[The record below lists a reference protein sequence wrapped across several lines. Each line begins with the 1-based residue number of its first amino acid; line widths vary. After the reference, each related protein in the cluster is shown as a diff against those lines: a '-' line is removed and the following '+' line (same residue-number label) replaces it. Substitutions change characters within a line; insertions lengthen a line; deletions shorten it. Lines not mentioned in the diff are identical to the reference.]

1 MTDFTPTAEQE
12 AIFAAGLSPQGPNL
26 MIHALA
32 GCGKTTTLA
41 ELAQRLP
48 PKPALALAFNVRI
61 KKELEK
67 RFPKNFEVKTLNGL
81 GHAAWGRATGKKL
94 TLDEGK
100 LGRLVTEGMKATNVV
115 KEQETWTNIRKLV
128 VLAQNAGIV
137 PGAYPHKGFL
147 PDTEAA
153 WQALAEDNFHEVSPD
168 EIGTA
173 RLVLENSVKEAF
185 GGIISFDDQIY
196 MSAMFGG
203 QFPRF
208 ATVMVDEAQDLSPLN
223 HVMLKGCAAGRI
235 IACGDEHQAIYAFRG
250 ASGDSMD
257 RIRKLRPEDS
267 WRDLPLATTFRC
279 PQVVVQRQR
288 HHAAGFTAAPTNA
301 KGQVHQWHNQGPE
314 NPPKGWD
321 MAAVRAAAG
330 PGPVAFICRNNAPLI
345 RTALRLIGDH
355 IGCTMLGRDIG
366 KNLEALTK
374 KILPDDTMPAA
385 QCVSLVNEWA
395 SQQISLALANGH
407 ENKVEGFQDRRDCLL
422 AILESEVQP
431 QVQNAGGL
439 RRKLGEIFAEGPS
452 QGVVMTTGHRAKGFE
467 WPTVVHLDPWRIPS
481 RQDKKAEAAGDPL
494 PMRQSANLKYVIE
507 TRAMKTLILADAKLY
522 GVSASEA
529 IAP

>member
-48 PKPALALAFNVRI
+48 SKPALALAFNVRI

-94 TLDEGK
+94 TVDKGK

-115 KEQETWTNIRKLV
+115 KERETWTNIRKLV

-173 RLVLENSVKEAF
+173 RFVLENSVKEAF

-208 ATVMVDEAQDLSPLN
+208 QTVMVDEAQDLSPLN

-257 RIRKLRPEDS
+257 RIRKLRPEELLEGPS
-267 WRDLPLATTFRC
+267 AGNDL
-279 PQVVVQRQR
+279 QVS
-288 HHAAGFTAAPTNA
+288 AGGSGAAAPPCGGLHGSPH
-301 KGQVHQWHNQGPE
+301 KRQGPSTPVAQPGAGKPAQRLGYGKRAGCRWPRPCGLHLPQQCPPNPHRLAPHRQPYRLYHAWPQHRQKPRGLGEE
-314 NPPKGWD
+314 NPPGRHN
-321 MAAVRAAAG
+321 AC
-330 PGPVAFICRNNAPLI
+330 GPVR
-345 RTALRLIGDH
+345 
-355 IGCTMLGRDIG
+355 
-366 KNLEALTK
+366 
-374 KILPDDTMPAA
+374 
-385 QCVSLVNEWA
+385 
-395 SQQISLALANGH
+395 
-407 ENKVEGFQDRRDCLL
+407 
-422 AILESEVQP
+422 
-431 QVQNAGGL
+431 
-439 RRKLGEIFAEGPS
+439 
-452 QGVVMTTGHRAKGFE
+452 
-467 WPTVVHLDPWRIPS
+467 
-481 RQDKKAEAAGDPL
+481 
-494 PMRQSANLKYVIE
+494 
-507 TRAMKTLILADAKLY
+507 
-522 GVSASEA
+522 
-529 IAP
+529 